1 MWMNSRRS
9 PRVVLQGAW
18 ACRLT
23 DLGAVP
29 DLQAAANGLLELTC
43 YHVHRCTGVNP
54 VFWASVPCNRCHSAT
69 SHGAQN
75 HPHVIPDESP
85 RSHPS

>member
-29 DLQAAANGLLELTC
+29 DLQAAASGLLEVTC
-43 YHVHRCTGVNP
+43 YHVHRCTK
-54 VFWASVPCNRCHSAT
+54 SSAT
-69 SHGAQN
+69 DSHAR
-75 HPHVIPDESP
+75 VKRP
-85 RSHPS
+85 RWSSDDVQVWP